1 MTERRADTRRRV
13 CLGGLIEAAAF
24 MPAIPCLVRDVSLTG
39 ARVRIDAGTILPE
52 ILILSVPSR
61 AEQRRARLIWRER
74 DQAGFR
80 FEEGERPP
88 QEASAGAAWP
98 PAPSG
103 TLH

>member
-1 MTERRADTRRRV
+1 MTERRADARRRV

-24 MPAIPCLVRDVSLTG
+24 MPAMPCLVRDVSLAG

-52 ILILSVPSR
+52 ILVLSVPSR
-61 AEQRRARLIWRER
+61 GERRRARLIWRER

-80 FEEGERPP
+80 FEESEQPS
-88 QEASAGAAWP
+88 QAAAGAAWP
-98 PAPSG
+98 SVPSG